1 MTPTSSGHPECAT
14 VLTEHWLSLLS
25 LRVCVPRGAAGTD
38 SGPRGGGLCSRRG
51 DKQLTPV
58 VLGHLARGHHW
69 GKDDLL
75 TPESSWASPVVSLNR
90 VTRAGDTE
98 QKEPSLAGVRWPQGA
113 TCASCPPLGLARL
126 GKEPQERGLG
136 ALPCDPGQNP
146 VPGQGFSPAST
157 GDWPQPRPL
166 PGPEDTLSLRVGAAE
181 GQRLA

>member
-1 MTPTSSGHPECAT
+1 M
-14 VLTEHWLSLLS
+14 LTEHWLSLLS
-25 LRVCVPRGAAGTD
+25 LRVCVPQGATGTD

-113 TCASCPPLGLARL
+113 TCASCPPPWAWLGWGRSHRKEAWVLFPAIQGKTLCL
-126 GKEPQERGLG
+126 GRASLLRPQ
-136 ALPCDPGQNP
+136 
-146 VPGQGFSPAST
+146 VT
-157 GDWPQPRPL
+157 G
-166 PGPEDTLSLRVGAAE
+166 LSLAPSLDPRIH
-181 GQRLA
+181 